1 VIKRK
6 LAGVCGPNLK
16 CTKPA
21 DLPDGPRRKPN
32 PPYTRIV
39 DSRPALLKSPVV
51 LLKSAPVPRLVL
63 SCAAATPARESDKKS
78 AAIKTEK
85 NEAVVSFA
93 TGFNRLL

>member
-6 LAGVCGPNLK
+6 LAGVCEPNLK

-39 DSRPALLKSPVV
+39 DSRPALLKSPTVLLRSALTPLAVLKLPVV
-51 LLKSAPVPRLVL
+51 L
-63 SCAAATPARESDKKS
+63 C
-78 AAIKTEK
+78 
-85 NEAVVSFA
+85 
-93 TGFNRLL
+93 